1 MKTTKIC
8 NVGKSLL
15 LQYGLDDI
23 DLKYVQRHEY
33 EQGEFLSHAG
43 QILDF
48 MFFVISGK
56 AKVYVNLDGGKQLL
70 LAYITTKGI
79 LGDIELVTKKPT
91 NYTTVQAITDFV
103 CIALPLNLYSE
114 KLRGNNIFIN
124 HVAKELATKLTQR
137 VINSAITTLHP
148 LDTRLCAYIIQTSCN
163 GIFREQLTEVAI
175 TLGVS
180 YRHLL
185 RCLNK
190 LCLSG
195 TLCRDKAGYRIIN
208 ENALKNCA
216 TDLYVI

>member
-15 LQYGLDDI
+15 TQYGLGDI
-23 DLKYVQRHEY
+23 DLKYIQRHEY

-43 QILDF
+43 QFLEF

-91 NYTTVQAITDFV
+91 NHTTVQAITDFV
-103 CIALPLNLYSE
+103 CIALPLNVYSE

-185 RCLNK
+185 RSLNK

-208 ENALKNCA
+208 DYALKNSA
-216 TDLYVI
+216 IDLYVI